1 MLDRPSCAAKLPS
14 IAGWFDR
21 AVGGFMPHNSGSGPG
36 LLSVLLE
43 VAVEQL
49 VAPLVSDASAILPI
63 LGRLLAASKKPKP
76 KKRGRPKKRPRT
88 ESSDDDEQSDAADED
103 VVVDES
109 TFLVETHAR
118 QRQIRAAPPRARRL
132 LGAPRNAPSFS
143 SGNTKSSRLS
153 TSSSTSNER
162 TSRSIRLSSP
172 RSGADRTDAT
182 RASGAA
188 TRRLGAHRCVL
199 TNIPLSGRRASRVR
213 GPRRR
218 PRRAPRSLSRGRA
231 RVRLPPSPRTR

>member
-1 MLDRPSCAAKLPS
+1 VPVELLTFTRLVVDAEVDGVPARRLEARVL
-14 IAGWFDR
+14 
-21 AVGGFMPHNSGSGPG
+21 GGD
-36 LLSVLLE
+36 
-43 VAVEQL
+43 
-49 VAPLVSDASAILPI
+49 VSDASAILPI

-88 ESSDDDEQSDAADED
+88 EGGDDDEQSDADED
-103 VVVDES
+103 AVVDES

-132 LGAPRNAPSFS
+132 LGAPRNAPSSS

-172 RSGADRTDAT
+172 RSGADRADAT

-199 TNIPLSGRRASRVR
+199 VKL
-213 GPRRR
+213 
-218 PRRAPRSLSRGRA
+218 RSAFSI
-231 RVRLPPSPRTR
+231 